1 MNAPNQPLEFFPM
14 ETPREKQIKSL
25 EFVQRAVDRNYT
37 DIIISAPTGIGK
49 TGIGVALCLWAS
61 QAIAPEFMPGG
72 YYLVTQKLLQD
83 QLENDFPSFLEQYR
97 SLGCS
102 LKSATEYKCPKYT
115 TCKAG
120 SYMPDALRCRERAAN
135 LCTYTLQKEDFA
147 RSLVGITN
155 YPYFFTERSYVQ
167 QMKPRTM
174 LVADECHTLEKQIL
188 GFVDIHI
195 TIESLEE
202 WTPFIRPVPV
212 MPTIEEFVSWLRRKY
227 IGALEDKLI
236 DLKDKII
243 GEHANVKF
251 QTELNKA
258 ENHLGRIKAAI
269 VDIEREPS
277 SWVYWQEEKNGQLE
291 SIAKPL
297 YAHRFTKQLLFDA
310 ARIRV
315 YLSAYPGPKAVFCRN
330 LGLDPA
336 KVARIDLSSTFPVEN
351 RPIHLL
357 FCGSM
362 GRKYIDET
370 IPRLLRVC
378 EKILASHPNEKGL
391 IHCHSYKL
399 GDAIFKALSA
409 SPHGKRLLYPR
420 KADER
425 EAAFLKHMESD
436 EPTVLLSPSMTEGFS
451 LDDDLARWQIIAKMP
466 YPNLGDKQVEAKKD
480 LDQEWYTLQ
489 TITTVIQACGRIVR
503 SDTDHG
509 VTYVLDS
516 DFQMLFD
523 KNPEFFPKWFTDAF
537 VWHKR

>member
-1 MNAPNQPLEFFPM
+1 MNAPNQPLDFFPM
-14 ETPREKQIKSL
+14 DTPREKQIKSL
-25 EFVQRAVDRNYT
+25 EFVQRAVEKNYT

-49 TGIGVALCLWAS
+49 TGIGVAICLWAS

-83 QLENDFPSFLEQYR
+83 QLDNDFPSFLEQYR
-97 SLGCS
+97 NLGCS

-155 YPYFFTERSYVQ
+155 YPYFFTERSYVKK
-167 QMKPRTM
+167 MEPRTV
-174 LVADECHTLEKQIL
+174 LVADECHTLEKQVL

-195 TIESLEE
+195 SIESLEE
-202 WTPFIRPVPV
+202 WTPFLRPVPV
-212 MPTIEEFVSWLRRKY
+212 LPTITDFISWLRRKY

-243 GEHANVKF
+243 GEHTNTKF
-251 QTELNKA
+251 QAELNKA

-269 VDIEREPS
+269 VDIEQEPS

-297 YAHRFTKQLLFDA
+297 YAHRFTKQLLFDSA
-310 ARIRV
+310 KIRV
-315 YLSAYPGPKAVFCRN
+315 YMSAYPGPKAVFCRN
-330 LGLDPA
+330 LGIDQS
-336 KVARIDLSSTFPVEN
+336 KVARIDLSSTFPIAN

-357 FCGSM
+357 LSGSM

-370 IPRLLRVC
+370 MPRMLRMC
-378 EKILASHPNEKGL
+378 EKILGAHPNEKGL

-399 GDAIFKALSA
+399 GDAIFKHLSGT
-409 SPHGKRLLYPR
+409 PHAKRLLYPR

-425 EAAFLKHMESD
+425 EALFLKHTESP

-489 TITTVIQACGRIVR
+489 TITSVIQACGRIVR

-509 VTYVLDS
+509 VTYILDS

-537 VWHKR
+537 VWHRK

>member
-1 MNAPNQPLEFFPM
+1 MNAPNQPLDFFPM
-14 ETPREKQIKSL
+14 ETPREKQVRSL
-25 EFVQRAVDRNYT
+25 DFVRRAVEKGYT

-83 QLENDFPSFLEQYR
+83 QLEQDFPHFLEEYQT
-97 SLGCS
+97 LGCS
-102 LKSATEYKCPKYT
+102 LKSASEYACPKYT

-135 LCTYTLQKEDFA
+135 LCTYTLQKEDFG

-167 QMKPRTM
+167 KMQPRTL
-174 LVADECHTLEKQIL
+174 LVADECHTLEKQVL

-212 MPTIEEFVSWLRRKY
+212 LPTIQDFVSWLRRKY
-227 IGALEDKLI
+227 LGSLEDKLI
-236 DLKDKII
+236 ELKDKII
-243 GEHANVKF
+243 GEHTNTKF
-251 QTELNKA
+251 QTELNKV

-277 SWVYWQEEKNGQLE
+277 SWVYWQEEKNGELE
-291 SIAKPL
+291 SMAKPL

-310 ARIRV
+310 AKIRV
-315 YLSAYPGPKAVFCRN
+315 YMSAYPGPKAVFCRS
-330 LGLDPA
+330 LGIDPN
-336 KVARIDLSSTFPVEN
+336 KVARIDLSSTFPVEH
-351 RPIHLL
+351 RPIHML

-362 GRKYIDET
+362 GRKCIDET
-370 IPRLLRVC
+370 TPRLLRMC
-378 EKILASHPNEKGL
+378 EKIMAAHPNEKGL

-399 GDAIFKALSA
+399 GEAIHKFLNGT
-409 SPHGKRLLYPR
+409 PHGKRILFPR

-425 EAAFLKHMESD
+425 EEAFRHHTESKG
-436 EPTVLLSPSMTEGFS
+436 PTVLLSPSMTEGFS
-451 LDDDLARWQIIAKMP
+451 LDDDLARWQIIAKIP

-489 TITTVIQACGRIVR
+489 TITSVIQACGRIVR

-516 DFQMLFD
+516 DFMLLYE

-537 VWHKR
+537 VWHNK